1 MKSKRTTIENAWI
14 CSVVAEEIIPFFG
27 DIIVERN
34 RIQKIRPKNF
44 SLFQKDPHKVGKDSI
59 NAFGRVITI
68 PNVNFHDHIY
78 SRLAKGLPTKNPMKN
93 FQSILKNLWW
103 KLDSFLDEQ
112 MIESSAK
119 LAAIDSIK
127 NGVTY
132 IFDHHSSQNKI
143 EDSLSILKNTLKKFS
158 IRSVLCFE
166 TSDRNGVQNAI
177 NGLNENHNFFKN
189 EIDDDTKAMLGLHAS
204 FTLSDEILLEA
215 KKILNENWGI
225 HIHVAEDLSDINLSK
240 EYTSKTPIQR
250 LKKYK
255 LLNDKSI
262 LVHGTHLEQKDFLKI
277 EEFGSA
283 IALCLDSNM
292 NNSVGLIDLR
302 KIPNAITLLNGT
314 DGMHSNVAKS
324 FKQLFILSR
333 SQGFSFEE
341 SFALIKKVYFDQIG
355 FVKKYF
361 DDFPSLMENERADF
375 IVWDYFPPT
384 PLSKE
389 NFWSHFIYGIL
400 ESKISSVFQNGEIL
414 LLNGNIAMINEVD
427 EQNEIYL
434 SGEKLF
440 NKFLNK

>member
-1 MKSKRTTIENAWI
+1 
-14 CSVVAEEIIPFFG
+14 
-27 DIIVERN
+27 
-34 RIQKIRPKNF
+34 
-44 SLFQKDPHKVGKDSI
+44 
-59 NAFGRVITI
+59 
-68 PNVNFHDHIY
+68 
-78 SRLAKGLPTKNPMKN
+78 
-93 FQSILKNLWW
+93 
-103 KLDSFLDEQ
+103 
-112 MIESSAK
+112 
-119 LAAIDSIK
+119 
-127 NGVTY
+127 
-132 IFDHHSSQNKI
+132 
-143 EDSLSILKNTLKKFS
+143 
-158 IRSVLCFE
+158 
-166 TSDRNGVQNAI
+166 
-177 NGLNENHNFFKN
+177 
-189 EIDDDTKAMLGLHAS
+189 
-204 FTLSDEILLEA
+204 
-215 KKILNENWGI
+215 
-225 HIHVAEDLSDINLSK
+225 
-240 EYTSKTPIQR
+240 
-250 LKKYK
+250 
-255 LLNDKSI
+255 
-262 LVHGTHLEQKDFLKI
+262 
-277 EEFGSA
+277 
-283 IALCLDSNM
+283 M

-324 FKQLFILSR
+324 FKQLFLLSR

-414 LLNGNIAMINEVD
+414 LLNGNITMINEVD